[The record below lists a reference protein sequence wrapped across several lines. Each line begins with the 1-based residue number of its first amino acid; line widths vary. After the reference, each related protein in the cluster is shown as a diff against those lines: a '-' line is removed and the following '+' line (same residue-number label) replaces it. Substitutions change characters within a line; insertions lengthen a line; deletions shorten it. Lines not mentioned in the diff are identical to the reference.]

1 MKRKMKIF
9 LEILIFL
16 LVFST
21 IFLYIN
27 TLFARQWQKESNA
40 TAKMDEV
47 LELPK
52 KTLDVLFLGSSTVM
66 AGVSPARLFDK
77 TEITSYNLGNS
88 RHNMFSR
95 YHKFKQVLENHD
107 PKLIIMDLTIVFS
120 KSNPYSEDYMPYY
133 QSGFNTMK
141 NISSKKEYIKD
152 LKNEYCSINELEY
165 WFPII
170 KHHVNWDKFNH
181 DNLEYNPKNGEL
193 GGILSKVIKP
203 IEYTSNANKIEIN
216 KIEKK
221 YLEKIL
227 TLAKEK
233 DVEVLCITAPL
244 GNFNKNRSD
253 YLVKLSKEF
262 GFKFIDFSK
271 RDIINEIG
279 LDHKSDFYN
288 EGHLNVFGNRKFTDY
303 LGNYLLDNYNDE
315 LKLNQSGEDKSK
327 KDLWYKAIEKY
338 NIYYNKLEE
347 KRNK

>member
-66 AGVSPARLFDK
+66 VGVSPARLFDK

-95 YHKFKQVLENHD
+95 YHKFKQVLENHV
-107 PKLIIMDLTIVFS
+107 PKLIIMDLTIVFT

-152 LKNEYCSINELEY
+152 LKNEYGSINELEY

-181 DNLEYNPKNGEL
+181 DKLEYNPKNGEL

-233 DVEVLCITAPL
+233 DVEVYA
-244 GNFNKNRSD
+244 
-253 YLVKLSKEF
+253 
-262 GFKFIDFSK
+262 
-271 RDIINEIG
+271 
-279 LDHKSDFYN
+279 
-288 EGHLNVFGNRKFTDY
+288 
-303 LGNYLLDNYNDE
+303 
-315 LKLNQSGEDKSK
+315 
-327 KDLWYKAIEKY
+327 
-338 NIYYNKLEE
+338 
-347 KRNK
+347 